1 MKVEDEL
8 VEKKVYLLVLLCKV
22 NQKVS
27 ESDMEVIK
35 STINS
40 TISKKKN
47 KKSSQVSLATE
58 SKEELVDF
66 VMNVFEENIS
76 IIGFDFRRLMVY
88 SKGWKPASET
98 ISETY

>member
-8 VEKKVYLLVLLCKV
+8 VAKKVYLLVPLCKV

-47 KKSSQVSLATE
+47 KKSS
-58 SKEELVDF
+58 
-66 VMNVFEENIS
+66 
-76 IIGFDFRRLMVY
+76 
-88 SKGWKPASET
+88 
-98 ISETY
+98 